1 MTTNPPAEFISV
13 LDWTCPVSGHF
24 APGCF
29 LMGVV
34 GLLLFIFEFG
44 KLSSF
49 ISSLPSRRF
58 EILFAS
64 TIVSFDV
71 DRKFNYS
78 RSCSSWASISCYI
91 FNRHDI
97 TCFLSEIDGTS
108 RMHFFTRASTWKFES
123 AILSD
128 IGLREND
135 LLASAQ
141 RRSIGLYS
149 DEYEALNTRRMLR
162 ARANA
167 FICCEWC
174 IHRLSRKTY
183 FIFRENHYFT
193 WVNNLFSYS

>member
-1 MTTNPPAEFISV
+1 M
-13 LDWTCPVSGHF
+13 
-24 APGCF
+24 
-29 LMGVV
+29 
-34 GLLLFIFEFG
+34 
-44 KLSSF
+44 SF

-58 EILFAS
+58 EVLFAS
-64 TIVSFDV
+64 TIVSLDV

-78 RSCSSWASISCYI
+78 LDWCSWVSTSCYI

-97 TCFLSEIDGTS
+97 TCFFSDIAGTS

-128 IGLREND
+128 IRLREKD

-174 IHRLSRKTY
+174 IRRLSRKTY

-193 WVNNLFSYS
+193 WVNNLFNCSS